1 MPVADGEVHV
11 LLIELK
17 GTLNTGDQINE
28 LTVEQLE
35 NL

>member
-1 MPVADGEVHV
+1 MPVADDEVHV